1 MIMNFVQKY
10 NFIFRMSIFEPE
22 KTIILH
28 KDNMKIPKNIALILL
43 LSFFGIQACAQDK
56 DYNIATVAFYNLE
69 NLFDVENDPTKLDE
83 RSPIME
89 MDSAV
94 RPEIYEKKIKNMAKV
109 ISKIGTDIA
118 QMPPAILGVCE
129 IENDD
134 VLIDLIN
141 SPRLKPY
148 KYDYVHHESPDE
160 RSIDTG
166 LLYQSSMFKPTNSV
180 AHVVEIYYGENNSK
194 RNYTR
199 DVLVVSGE
207 LNGEEFHFIVN
218 HWPSRGG
225 GQKKSEPGRIEAAK
239 VVKKAIDSLH
249 LKDPYAKIMV
259 MGDFNDGPYNKS
271 VSSVVGA
278 EFDKEDVGLKELYN
292 PYENIRRKGGGTIA
306 YRGSWDIFDQI
317 FFTAPLL
324 EEDYSEYRYYK
335 SGIFS
340 PPFMQNPKGR
350 WKGYPFRSWSGS
362 TFSGGYSDHFPVFV
376 YLVREIKK

>member
-1 MIMNFVQKY
+1 M
-10 NFIFRMSIFEPE
+10 
-22 KTIILH
+22 KTY
-28 KDNMKIPKNIALILL
+28 KCILL
-43 LSFFGIQACAQDK
+43 GVLICLLSLNVKAQNK
-56 DYNIATVAFYNLE
+56 DYSIATVAFYTLE

-94 RPEIYEKKIKNMAKV
+94 RPEIYKKKIKNMAKV
-109 ISKIGTDIA
+109 IAEIGADIA
-118 QMPPAILGVCE
+118 KMPPAILGVCE

-134 VLIDLIN
+134 VLIDLITH
-141 SPRLKPY
+141 PRLLPY
-148 KYDYVHHESPDE
+148 NYDYIHHESPDE

-166 LLYQSSMFKPTNSV
+166 LLYQSSMFKPTHSI
-180 AHVVEIYYGENNSK
+180 AHPVKIYYGENKSK
-194 RNYTR
+194 RNFTR

-207 LNGEEFHFIVN
+207 LKGEEFHFIVN

-225 GQKKSEPGRIEAAK
+225 GQKKSEPGRVEAAK
-239 VVKKAIDSLH
+239 VVKKAIDSIH
-249 LKDPYAKIMV
+249 IKDPYAKIMV

-271 VSSVVGA
+271 IAKVVGA
-278 EFDKEDVGLKELYN
+278 KFNKEEVGLKEIYN

-306 YRGSWDIFDQI
+306 YRGSWDVFDQI

-324 EEDYSEYRYYK
+324 EDDFSEFRYYK

-340 PPFMQNPKGR
+340 PPFLQNPKGR
-350 WKGYPFRSWSGS
+350 WKGYPYRSWSGS

-376 YLVREIKK
+376 YLIREIAQG

>member
-1 MIMNFVQKY
+1 MPKRLIFYINIIMKVNKLFTLSILAVFFVFNVHAQEKKY
-10 NFIFRMSIFEPE
+10 SV
-22 KTIILH
+22 
-28 KDNMKIPKNIALILL
+28 
-43 LSFFGIQACAQDK
+43 
-56 DYNIATVAFYNLE
+56 ATVAFYNLE
-69 NLFDVENDPTKLDE
+69 NLFDVEDDPKKLDE

-94 RPEIYEKKIKNMAKV
+94 RPEIYKKKIKNMARV
-109 ISKIGTDIA
+109 VSEIGADIA
-118 QMPPAILGVCE
+118 QMPPVILGVCE
-129 IENDD
+129 IENED

-148 KYDYVHHESPDE
+148 KYDYVHHDSPDE

-166 LLYQSSMFKPTNSV
+166 LLYQSNLFKPTNSV
-180 AHVVEIYYGENNSK
+180 AHAVKIFYGENNSK
-194 RNYTR
+194 RNFTR
-199 DVLVVSGE
+199 DVLVVSGQ

-225 GQKKSEPGRIEAAK
+225 GLKKSEPGRLEAAR

-271 VSSVVGA
+271 IKNVVGVKF
-278 EFDKEDVGLKELYN
+278 EKEEVGFKELYN

-306 YRGSWDIFDQI
+306 YRGSWDVFDQI
-317 FFTAPLL
+317 FFSAPLL

-340 PPFMQNPKGR
+340 PPFLQNPKGR
-350 WKGYPFRSWSGS
+350 WKGYPFRSWDGS

-376 YLVREIKK
+376 YLIREL

>member
-1 MIMNFVQKY
+1 MVIIKLNRFFV
-10 NFIFRMSIFEPE
+10 
-22 KTIILH
+22 
-28 KDNMKIPKNIALILL
+28 LILFSGF
-43 LSFFGIQACAQDK
+43 LSLSVQAQEK
-56 DYNIATVAFYNLE
+56 KYSIATVAFYNLE
-69 NLFDVENDPTKLDE
+69 NLFDIENDPTKLDE

-94 RPEIYEKKIKNMAKV
+94 RPAIYKKKVKNMAKV
-109 ISKIGTDIA
+109 ISEIGADIA

-134 VLIDLIN
+134 VLIDLITH
-141 SPRLKPY
+141 PRLLPY
-148 KYDYVHHESPDE
+148 NYDYIHHESPDE

-166 LLYQSSMFKPTNSV
+166 LLYQSNMFKPTNSI
-180 AHVVEIYYGENNSK
+180 AHPVIIKYGQNNAK

-207 LNGEEFHFIVN
+207 LVGEKFHFIVN

-225 GQKKSEPGRIEAAK
+225 GLKKSEPGRLQAAR
-239 VVKKAIDSLH
+239 VVKKAIDSLQVI
-249 LKDPYAKIMV
+249 DPYAKIMV

-271 VSSVVGA
+271 IANVVGA
-278 EFDKEDVGLKELYN
+278 KFNKEEVGLKEIYN
-292 PYENIRRKGGGTIA
+292 PYESIRRKGGGTIA
-306 YRGSWDIFDQI
+306 YRGSWDVFDQI

-324 EEDYSEYRYYK
+324 EEDFTEFRYYK

-340 PPFMQNPKGR
+340 PPYLQNPKGR
-350 WKGYPFRSWSGS
+350 WKGYPFRSWAGS

-376 YLVREIKK
+376 YLIRELDN